1 MKTDHIMIDIETLGT
16 SVDSAIIAIGAIRF
30 NMYPDPYQEIDKFYA
45 TVSLD
50 SNLNLGRVITQSTL
64 KWWVDTNVGLICE
77 MLGSD
82 NELHRALNGLTWFLD
97 KSSYE
102 TIWANG
108 TDFDIAMLKHAY
120 KQCLGTEPPW
130 KYYGVKDCRTVY
142 KLYGHL
148 VDRCDNG
155 TAHNALDDCRNQA
168 IYLDSV
174 LRAVGERINNHEVGA
189 PMYWDRHKKPKRIEK
204 SCRTCVNDECVD
216 PHFIHAA
223 YSKHY
228 CDDYKEQK

>member
-16 SVDSAIIAIGAIRF
+16 SVDSAIIAIGAIQF
-30 NMYPDPYQEIDKFYA
+30 NMYPDSYQEVDKFYA

-50 SNLNLGRVITQSTL
+50 SNLNLGRAIDQSTL
-64 KWWVDTNVGLICE
+64 KWWVDTNAELIWE

-82 NELHRALNGLTWFLD
+82 NELHHALNGLTWFLCTNWF
-97 KSSYE
+97 S
-102 TIWANG
+102 TVWTNG

-120 KQCLGTEPPW
+120 RQCQGTEPPW
-130 KYYGVKDCRTVY
+130 KHSVVRDCRTIY

-168 IYLDSV
+168 TYLDSV
-174 LRAVGERINNHEVGA
+174 LRAVGERIEKVEE
-189 PMYWDRHKKPKRIEK
+189 PKQAEK
-204 SCRTCVNDECVD
+204 SCLTC
-216 PHFIHAA
+216 A
-223 YSKHY
+223 YVRYDCHPFKSAKY
-228 CDDYKEQK
+228 CNKYKEQK